1 MIYYIADMHFGHTNV
16 LPFDNRPFPDT
27 AQMDDT
33 LIQNWN
39 ERVTSED
46 TVYVLGDAFWKNEEN
61 SIRIMERLQG
71 HKHLIQGNHDR
82 VKGKL
87 RPYWESIEQY
97 LSLIHIFFDF
107 LKGPDI
113 NQGVKEYST
122 TDGAVLL
129 DVRTPDEYR
138 QGHIPGS
145 KNVPLQSI
153 SKVAGMIDNKS
164 TPIFVHCLSGAR
176 SRQAAAILK
185 QMGYTNV
192 KNIGGIS
199 AYAGKVE
206 RCLLYTS

>member
-1 MIYYIADMHFGHTNV
+1 M
-16 LPFDNRPFPDT
+16 R
-27 AQMDDT
+27 
-33 LIQNWN
+33 
-39 ERVTSED
+39 
-46 TVYVLGDAFWKNEEN
+46 
-61 SIRIMERLQG
+61 
-71 HKHLIQGNHDR
+71 
-82 VKGKL
+82 
-87 RPYWESIEQY
+87 
-97 LSLIHIFFDF
+97 FFDF

-164 TPIFVHCLSGAR
+164 TPIFVYCLSGAR

-206 RCLLYTS
+206 R

>member
-1 MIYYIADMHFGHTNV
+1 M
-16 LPFDNRPFPDT
+16 R
-27 AQMDDT
+27 
-33 LIQNWN
+33 
-39 ERVTSED
+39 
-46 TVYVLGDAFWKNEEN
+46 
-61 SIRIMERLQG
+61 
-71 HKHLIQGNHDR
+71 
-82 VKGKL
+82 
-87 RPYWESIEQY
+87 
-97 LSLIHIFFDF
+97 FFDF

-164 TPIFVHCLSGAR
+164 TPIFVQCLSGAR

-206 RCLLYTS
+206 R

>member
-1 MIYYIADMHFGHTNV
+1 M
-16 LPFDNRPFPDT
+16 R
-27 AQMDDT
+27 
-33 LIQNWN
+33 
-39 ERVTSED
+39 
-46 TVYVLGDAFWKNEEN
+46 
-61 SIRIMERLQG
+61 
-71 HKHLIQGNHDR
+71 
-82 VKGKL
+82 
-87 RPYWESIEQY
+87 
-97 LSLIHIFFDF
+97 FFDF

-153 SKVAGMIDNKS
+153 DKVTVMINNKA

-176 SRQAAAILK
+176 SRQTAAILQ

-206 RCLLYTS
+206 R